1 MNKAVLNDFDLEDK
15 QIPNLFA
22 SYFWELAWEELF
34 SGRVAAALLVAM
46 QKWTWQMFSNIQ
58 KIT

>member
-15 QIPNLFA
+15 QISNLFA

-46 QKWTWQMFSNIQ
+46 QK
-58 KIT
+58 